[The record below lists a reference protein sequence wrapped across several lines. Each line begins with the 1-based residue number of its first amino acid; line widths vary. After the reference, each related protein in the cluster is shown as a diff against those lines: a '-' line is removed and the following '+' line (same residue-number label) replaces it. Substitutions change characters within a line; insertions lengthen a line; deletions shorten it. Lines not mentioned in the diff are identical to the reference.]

1 MKTKLYRVFF
11 SPNRDKMR
19 ESIRVILFILCQAR
33 RISKLYWFRLIDSN
47 ELECIDCMLFRCDTK
62 FCNYSEM
69 RQSFIG
75 LTFETQRKQ
84 CIRCRTHTLNSSEW
98 TQRIA
103 WEKLPPWTPSCNNTV
118 NVTFHEHKWELLL
131 HFVPSLFVLSRE
143 ASKKII
149 LLCDSNHPVAHNLI
163 TREKKLF
170 CECWAESKRQNNY
183 TYQTEHS
190 HFQNGIKSGSLD
202 VSVADRRHQ
211 QNAGVIPT
219 KHVKN
224 KKPVESDL
232 NKYAQ
237 TMPIVSVNYRIMVV
251 SFVIF
256 WFSRF
261 FYPVAKRKYAIFI
274 E

>member
-1 MKTKLYRVFF
+1 MLRFMNTNENYFCTLFPLYSFYHEKRAKKSYYF
-11 SPNRDKMR
+11 
-19 ESIRVILFILCQAR
+19 VIQITL
-33 RISKLYWFRLIDSN
+33 S
-47 ELECIDCMLFRCDTK
+47 
-62 FCNYSEM
+62 
-69 RQSFIG
+69 
-75 LTFETQRKQ
+75 LTIWSQER
-84 CIRCRTHTLNSSEW
+84 
-98 TQRIA
+98 
-103 WEKLPPWTPSCNNTV
+103 
-118 NVTFHEHKWELLL
+118 
-131 HFVPSLFVLSRE
+131 
-143 ASKKII
+143 
-149 LLCDSNHPVAHNLI
+149 
-163 TREKKLF
+163 KKLF

-256 WFSRF
+256 GLPVF
-261 FYPVAKRKYAIFI
+261 FIPSPQRKSAIFI